1 MRMATP
7 REKVAAARGAH
18 VALFDATTLLGKGV
32 KERLVERRFPVESV
46 HLYTSSADPDANL
59 SEYGGEAMVV
69 KRPDIDALGPLD
81 IAFYCGTRPE
91 GALYVDWPDRRGFVA
106 IDLTTASRDAARVP
120 VVNAT
125 VNPETLPDGAGLV
138 RTPHPIALVLS
149 TVLAAVER
157 DCGLRAATA
166 VVMQPASESGEEG
179 IGELYQQTL
188 GLLNFGDL
196 PRDIFGRQLA
206 FNLVPGDLYGTSG
219 PPGGG
224 TAGEIEKEILTV
236 LGSGLDLSIAVVL
249 APVFHCHAAMMRI
262 VLPQGKGRDDLQEAL
277 GKSGEIRVEPRDG
290 RATPIECAGEPGIL
304 VTGIRPAGDA
314 GAFWLWIVSD
324 NLQSGSALNAVRIA
338 EALWR
343 RGAPRKGEA

>member
-1 MRMATP
+1 MATS
-7 REKVAAARGAH
+7 REKAATGRGAH
-18 VALFDATTLLGKGV
+18 LALFDATTLLGKGV
-32 KERLVERRFPVESV
+32 KERLVDRRFPVESV
-46 HLYTSSADPDANL
+46 HLYTSNSDPDGNL
-59 SEYGGEAMVV
+59 SDYAGEAMLV

-81 IAFYCGTRPE
+81 IAFFCGTRPE
-91 GALYVDWPDRRGFVA
+91 GALYVDWPVRRGFVA
-106 IDLTTASRDAARVP
+106 IDLTTASRDTARVP

-125 VNPETLPDGAGLV
+125 VNPEALPPGAGLV
-138 RTPHPIALVLS
+138 RTPYPIALVLS
-149 TVLAAVER
+149 TVLAAVKR
-157 DCGLRAATA
+157 GCGLRAATA

-196 PRDIFGRQLA
+196 PRDVFGRQLA
-206 FNLVPGDLYGTSG
+206 FNLVPADLYGASG

-224 TAGEIEKEILTV
+224 TAAAIEKEIGQV
-236 LGSGLDLSIAVVL
+236 IGGGLDLSIAIVL

-262 VLPQGKGRDDLQEAL
+262 VLPQGKGREDLQEAL
-277 GKSGEIRVEPRDG
+277 GKTEEIRLEPRDG
-290 RATPIECAGEPGIL
+290 RATPVECAGEPGIL
-304 VTGIRPAGDA
+304 VTGIRPAGDD

-343 RGAPRKGEA
+343 RAAPRKGEA

>member
-1 MRMATP
+1 MATA
-7 REKVAAARGAH
+7 RDRAAAERGAH

-32 KERLVERRFPVESV
+32 KERLVDRRFPVASV

-59 SEYGGEAMVV
+59 SEYAGEAMLVN
-69 KRPDIDALGPLD
+69 RPDIDALGPLD

-91 GALYVDWPDRRGFVA
+91 GALYIDWPDRRGFVA
-106 IDLTTASRDAARVP
+106 IDLTTASRGADRVP

-125 VNPETLPDGAGLV
+125 VNPDALPQGAGLV
-138 RTPHPIALVLS
+138 STPHPIALVLS
-149 TVLAAVER
+149 TVLAAVKR
-157 DCGLRAATA
+157 GCGVREASA

-188 GLLNFGDL
+188 GLLNFGDM
-196 PRDIFGRQLA
+196 PRDVFGRQVA
-206 FNLVPGDLYGTSG
+206 FNLVPADLYGGSG

-224 TAGEIEKEILTV
+224 TAADIERDILQVT
-236 LGSGLDLSIAVVL
+236 GGGLDLSVAVVL
-249 APVFHCHAAMMRI
+249 APVFHCHATMMRI
-262 VLPQGKGRDDLQEAL
+262 VLPQGKGRDDLRAAL
-277 GKSGEIRVEPRDG
+277 GKTEEIRLEPRDG
-290 RATPIECAGEPGIL
+290 RATPVECAGEPGIL
-304 VTGIRPAGDA
+304 VTGIRPAGTA

-343 RGAPRKGEA
+343 RPAPRKGEA